1 MGFVY
6 RGSGS
11 VCVCVCVGVDGWVGG
26 WSTRCILEAKVYNR
40 SHIYRC
46 VAPPLPLLYLEGFY
60 DDWRDGMEQFADMQ
74 HGNGGKPVPLP
85 AGFDASPPA
94 GWNSWAMVRAKRHSG
109 REGR

>member
-1 MGFVY
+1 MG
-6 RGSGS
+6 
-11 VCVCVCVGVDGWVGG
+11 GWVEYVMY
-26 WSTRCILEAKVYNR
+26 TIEAKVYNR
-40 SHIYRC
+40 SHTYRC
-46 VAPPLPLLYLEGFY
+46 VPPPPPLLYLEGFY

-94 GWNSWAMVRAKRHSG
+94 GWNSWAMVRGKRHSG